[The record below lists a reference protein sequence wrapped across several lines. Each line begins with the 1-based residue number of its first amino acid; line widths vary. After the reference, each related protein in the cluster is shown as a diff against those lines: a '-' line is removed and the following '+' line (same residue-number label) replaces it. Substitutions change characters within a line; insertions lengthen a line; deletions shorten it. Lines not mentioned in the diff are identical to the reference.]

1 MAQAMSEKTER
12 MKRRVEAAHD
22 KELSLLD
29 TVIRQQDEIARLKAR
44 IEELEG
50 AHDERSHPQ

>member
-1 MAQAMSEKTER
+1 MSEKTER

-29 TVIRQQDEIARLKAR
+29 TVIRQKEEIARLKAR